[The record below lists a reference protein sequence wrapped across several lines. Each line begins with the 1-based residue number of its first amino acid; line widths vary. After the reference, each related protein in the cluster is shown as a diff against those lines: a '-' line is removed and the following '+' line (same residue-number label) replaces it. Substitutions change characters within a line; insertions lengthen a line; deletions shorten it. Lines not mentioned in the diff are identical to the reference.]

1 MLHLLGTPRIALQ
14 SRPTTRM
21 PDKAYVLLS
30 LLILKFGGIADRGTL
45 AALLWE
51 DKDADAAR
59 ANLRNLLSQLR
70 FWQERHQIVLLKA
83 DTSRVWR
90 DVDCVSCDIDDL
102 LVGGPPESDAATSAR
117 LELYTRDLLQGL
129 RLDDDASLLAWIVHE
144 RAALKDRI
152 LDSTLATA
160 ERAGQTVGAALRKTA
175 DFDPANERI
184 ERALLAH
191 LFRFGSPASVRE
203 EYRTFARRLRSETG
217 TEPELETR
225 SLARALGVGLD
236 ATARTVERPVVLN
249 RRGLPRIMILP
260 PVETDFVKRGARMAA
275 MSLIDD
281 VTFTLCK
288 LRTFAVIAPHTARQ
302 VGLNPANAAKTGGLD
317 YVLFTRLLPGDSDS
331 DYRLGF
337 SLTRTATQEVL
348 LGDHF
353 RFTLAELPARH
364 ADIAKVIVALVSS
377 GIAEQELGLFRGSK
391 SPSAYV
397 YFLMAQE
404 RLRSIDLPQLRASR
418 NALRHALELQPDFAP
433 AMSMLS
439 RTFSLEWFLRNRAD
453 DSLLSQSRELAL
465 KAIERDPLD
474 ANGFRELG
482 NAAIYA
488 GELDESLEYFAQ
500 ARHLAPHHA
509 DVLLDSADALVH
521 NSRHLEAKKM
531 MEQAFSLNP
540 LAPDEYRWVA
550 STVHFYLH
558 DYQTSLNLA
567 LSMANPDPLG
577 RMIAASAHL
586 VGNRDL
592 SRHWRDRTMER
603 DPSFRVENWRKLIK
617 LRNSADQD
625 FFEDAMRAAGFP

>member
-1 MLHLLGTPRIALQ
+1 MLHLLGTPRIVFDG
-14 SRPTTRM
+14 RPTTRV

-30 LLILKFGGIADRGTL
+30 LLMLKFGGIADRGTI

-51 DKDADAAR
+51 DKDSDAAR

-70 FWQERHQIVLLKA
+70 IWQERHQVIVLKSDA
-83 DTSRVWR
+83 SRVWR
-90 DVDCVSCDIDDL
+90 DADCVAADIDDL
-102 LVGGPPESDAATSAR
+102 LPGDPPKSDNETAAR
-117 LELYTRDLLQGL
+117 LALHGADLLHGL
-129 RLDDDASLLAWIVHE
+129 TLDDDPSLLAWVRHE
-144 RAALKDRI
+144 RWALKNRI
-152 LDSTLATA
+152 LDSTLASA
-160 ERAGQTVGAALRKTA
+160 ERAGQGVGVALRQAA
-175 DFDPANERI
+175 DLDPGNERI

-191 LFRFGSPASVRE
+191 IFRFGSPATVRE
-203 EYRTFARRLRSETG
+203 EYRNFARRLRSETG

-236 ATARTVERPVVLN
+236 AAAQTVERPKVLN

-260 PVETDFVKRGARMAA
+260 PVETDFAKRGARMAA

-288 LRTFAVIAPHTARQ
+288 MRTFAVIAPHTARL
-302 VGLNPANAAKTGGLD
+302 VGLDPANAAKTGGLD
-317 YVLFTRLLPGDSDS
+317 YVLFTRLLPGNGET

-353 RFTLAELPARH
+353 RFTLADLAERH

-377 GIAEQELGLFRGSK
+377 GIAEHELGLQRGSK

-418 NALRHALELQPDFAP
+418 NALRHALELEPDFAP
-433 AMSMLS
+433 AMSLLS

-453 DSLLSQSRELAL
+453 DELLTQSREMAL

-474 ANGFRELG
+474 AGGYRELG

-488 GELDESLEYFAQ
+488 GELDESLEHFAQ
-500 ARHLAPHHA
+500 ARRLAPHHA

-521 NSRHLEAKKM
+521 NSRHLEAKKV

-577 RMIAASAHL
+577 RMIAAAAHL
-586 VGNRDL
+586 TGDRDL

-603 DPSFRVENWRKLIK
+603 DPAFRVENWRKLIK

>member
-1 MLHLLGTPRIALQ
+1 MLHLLGAPRIAFEG
-14 SRPTTRM
+14 RPTTRL
-21 PDKAYVLLS
+21 PDKAYVLLC
-30 LLILKFGGIADRGTL
+30 LLILKFGGIADRGTI
-45 AALLWE
+45 ASLLWE

-70 FWQERHQIVLLKA
+70 IWQDRHQIVVLKA

-90 DVDCVSCDIDDL
+90 DIDCVVCDIDEL
-102 LVGGPPESDAATSAR
+102 LPGDPPEADTATSAR
-117 LELYTRDLLQGL
+117 LALYTSDLLQGL
-129 RLDDDASLLAWIVHE
+129 TLDDDPGLFAWVQHE
-144 RAALKDRI
+144 RAALKNRI

-160 ERAGQTVGAALRKTA
+160 ERAGQSVGAALRKAA
-175 DFDPANERI
+175 DFDPGNERV

-203 EYRTFARRLRSETG
+203 EYRSFARRLRNEMG
-217 TEPELETR
+217 IEPELETR

-236 ATARTVERPVVLN
+236 AAAQTVERPKVLN

-288 LRTFAVIAPHTARQ
+288 MRTFAVIAPHTARL
-302 VGLNPANAAKTGGLD
+302 VGLHPANAAKTGGLD
-317 YVLFTRLLPGDSDS
+317 YVLFTRLLPGDGDS

-353 RFTLAELPARH
+353 RFTLAELPKRH
-364 ADIAKVIVALVSS
+364 ADISKIIVALVSS
-377 GIAEQELGLFRGSK
+377 GIAEQELGLFRSSK
-391 SPSAYV
+391 SPNAYV

-404 RLRSIDLPQLRASR
+404 RLRSIDLPQLRAAR
-418 NALRHALELQPDFAP
+418 NALRHAVDLEPGFAP
-433 AMSMLS
+433 AMSLLS
-439 RTFSLEWFLRNRAD
+439 RTFSLEWFLRNRAED
-453 DSLLSQSRELAL
+453 DLLEQSRSFAL
-465 KAIERDPLD
+465 KAIEHDPLD
-474 ANGFRELG
+474 AGGFRELG
-482 NAAIYA
+482 NAALYA
-488 GELDESLEYFAQ
+488 GELDEGLAHFAE
-500 ARHLAPHHA
+500 ARRLAPHHA

-521 NSRHLEAKKM
+521 NSQHLEAKKL

-550 STVHFYLH
+550 STIHFFLH
-558 DYQTSLNLA
+558 DYQTSLDLA
-567 LSMANPDPLG
+567 LSMANPGPLG
-577 RMIAASAHL
+577 RMISAAAHL
-586 VGNRDL
+586 VGDRDL
-592 SRHWRDRTMER
+592 SGHWRDRTLER
-603 DPSFRVENWRKLIK
+603 DPNFRVADWRKLVTV
-617 LRNSADQD
+617 RSTADQQ

>member
-1 MLHLLGTPRIALQ
+1 MLHLLGAPRIALEG
-14 SRPTTRM
+14 RPATRL
-21 PDKAYVLLS
+21 PDKAYVLLC
-30 LLILKFGGIADRGTL
+30 LLILKFGGIADRGTI

-51 DKDADAAR
+51 DKDSDAAR

-70 FWQERHQIVLLKA
+70 FWQERHQIVVLKA
-83 DTSRVWR
+83 DTSRIWR
-90 DVDCVSCDIDDL
+90 DADCVASDIDAL
-102 LVGGPPESDAATSAR
+102 LPGDPPQNDSATSDR
-117 LELYTRDLLQGL
+117 LALYAADLLQGL
-129 RLDDDASLLAWIVHE
+129 TLDDDPSLLAWVRHE
-144 RAALKDRI
+144 RAMLKNRI

-160 ERAGQTVGAALRKTA
+160 ERAGQAVGMALRQAA

-203 EYRTFARRLRSETG
+203 EYRNFARRLRSEMG

-236 ATARTVERPVVLN
+236 AAAQTVERPKVLN

-260 PVETDFVKRGARMAA
+260 PVETDFAKRGARMAA

-288 LRTFAVIAPHTARQ
+288 MRTFAVIAPHTARL
-302 VGLNPANAAKTGGLD
+302 VGLDPANAAKTGGLD
-317 YVLFTRLLPGDSDS
+317 YVLFTRLLPGNEDS

-353 RFTLAELPARH
+353 RFTLAELPRRH
-364 ADIAKVIVALVSS
+364 ADIAQVIVALVSS
-377 GIAEQELGLFRGSK
+377 GIAEAELGMFRGSK

-404 RLRSIDLPQLRASR
+404 RLRSIDLPQLRAAR
-418 NALRHALELQPDFAP
+418 NALRHALELEPDFAP

-439 RTFSLEWFLRNRAD
+439 RTFSLEWFLRNRSD
-453 DSLLSQSRELAL
+453 DTLLAQSRALAL

-474 ANGFRELG
+474 GNGFRELG

-488 GELDESLEYFAQ
+488 GELDESLEHFAT
-500 ARHLAPHHA
+500 ARRLAPHHA

-521 NSRHLEAKKM
+521 NSRHLEAKKL

-550 STVHFYLH
+550 STIHFFLH
-558 DYQTSLNLA
+558 DYQTSLDLA

-577 RMIAASAHL
+577 RMISAAAHL
-586 VGNRDL
+586 VGDRSL
-592 SRHWRDRTMER
+592 SGHWRDRTLER
-603 DPSFRVENWRKLIK
+603 DPNFRVADWRKLVTV
-617 LRNSADQD
+617 RNSADQQ
-625 FFEDAMRAAGFP
+625 FFEDAMRAAGFR